1 MVRHEIAWAMK
12 ANPFTPCFG
21 QTVIVAVPRRLK
33 PKPIGLE
40 EGMDAAAVVFAWC
53 SDSEGWHSQLRR

>member
-1 MVRHEIAWAMK
+1 MVKHEIAWAMK

-40 EGMDAAAVVFAWC
+40 EGMDAAAVVFA
-53 SDSEGWHSQLRR
+53 